1 MEKTLTL
8 IVPAMLLAYYL
19 KTSWP
24 DIKDK
29 KVLLVLMIGGTLL
42 FYVGVFFRPINLL
55 LGSTLQLVATCLFFT
70 AVAVNMG
77 SHSKEKAP
85 DQSFHPDED
94 SE

>member
-1 MEKTLTL
+1 MEKILMI

-29 KVLLVLMIGGTLL
+29 KVLLGLMIGGTLL
-42 FYVGVFFRPINLL
+42 FYVGILFRPINLL

-70 AVAVNMG
+70 AVAVNL
-77 SHSKEKAP
+77 SSRPKEKAP
-85 DQSFHPDED
+85 DQSFQQDED